1 MINKTKMLFL
11 VIAGAALSATSYSA
25 AAQSTEGYWDSSAGS
40 VWKDPFGLCWRSGGW
55 TPAMATAECD
65 PELVKK
71 PEPKPMAAPPP
82 APAPAPAPK
91 PAPAPAA
98 APPAPVPAPMP
109 APAPAPVPQKVTLK
123 ADVLFNFNRS
133 SLTPADRA
141 KLDDLA
147 GRMSALNV
155 EVVIATGHTD
165 PLGSSEYNQKLSV
178 RRADSVKSFLMSKG
192 VDADRIYAEGK
203 GETQQVKA
211 CPKSMSR
218 PARIKCLAPNRRV
231 EIQVVGTQSN

>member
-1 MINKTKMLFL
+1 MTNKTKMLFL
-11 VIAGAALSATSYSA
+11 VITGAALSASSYNA
-25 AAQSTEGYWDSSAGS
+25 AAQPTEGYWSAPAGV
-40 VWKDPFGLCWRSGGW
+40 VWKDPSGLCWRTGAW
-55 TPAMATAECD
+55 TPAMATEECD
-65 PELVKK
+65 PDLVKK
-71 PEPKPMAAPPP
+71 PEPKPMPAPPP
-82 APAPAPAPK
+82 APAPMPK

-98 APPAPVPAPMP
+98 APVPAPMP
-109 APAPAPVPQKVTLK
+109 APAPAPIPQKVTLK

-178 RRADSVKSFLMSKG
+178 RRADSVKAFLMSKG

>member
-1 MINKTKMLFL
+1 MTNKTKILFL
-11 VIAGAALSATSYSA
+11 VIAGAALSASSYNA
-25 AAQSTEGYWDSSAGS
+25 AAQPTEGYWDSSAGV
-40 VWKDPFGLCWRSGGW
+40 VWKDPFGLCWRSGAW

-82 APAPAPAPK
+82 APPPA

-98 APPAPVPAPMP
+98 APPAPIPAPMP

-123 ADVLFNFNRS
+123 ADVLFNFDKS
-133 SLTPADRA
+133 SLTPADKA

-155 EVVIATGHTD
+155 EVVVATGHTD

-178 RRADSVKSFLMSKG
+178 RRADSVKAFLMSKG

-211 CPKSMSR
+211 CSTSMSR
-218 PARIKCLAPNRRV
+218 AARIKCLAPNRRV
-231 EIQVVGTQSN
+231 EIQVVGTQSK